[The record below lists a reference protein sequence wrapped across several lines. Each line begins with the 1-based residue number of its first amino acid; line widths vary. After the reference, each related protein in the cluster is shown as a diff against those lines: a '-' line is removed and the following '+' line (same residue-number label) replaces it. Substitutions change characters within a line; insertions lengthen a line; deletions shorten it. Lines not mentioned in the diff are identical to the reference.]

1 MRASLSLT
9 ALALALG
16 ACGSP
21 PAQPAHPPAHDHGP
35 PAPARAHAHDAP
47 RAQSVEV
54 PASAGAGPAREV
66 KSVYEAPG
74 LKVVTIVLRQGT
86 SLPTHHAEAAVT
98 IQALA
103 GSGVVV
109 AGGARLPL
117 DRAHFVALAP
127 GEPHAVE
134 PEAGADLV
142 LLVHHAGGG
151 GHHHP

>member
-1 MRASLSLT
+1 MRL
-9 ALALALG
+9 ALLLATSLALG
-16 ACGSP
+16 ACASTP
-21 PAQPAHPPAHDHGP
+21 HHPPAHDHGP
-35 PAPARAHAHDAP
+35 KGPPPAPAPDTP

-54 PASAGAGPAREV
+54 PTAAGAGPAREV
-66 KSVYEAPG
+66 RTAHEAPG
-74 LKVVTIVLRQGT
+74 LKVVTITLRQGT
-86 SLPTHHAEAAVT
+86 ALPVHHAEAAVT

-117 DRAHFVALAP
+117 DRGHLVALAP

-134 PEAGADLV
+134 PDAGADLV